1 MTRFYVNAE
10 QERPDFR
17 LVITYLWHDL
27 YNVDTDGNSY
37 NPASRTWT
45 QLFIRNRQ
53 DDSEA
58 VDIIPATDD
67 PLILLVESQKEYLA
81 ARTAYFLAEY
91 MSTGIAKTQDGPF
104 CKPVTI
110 HHAIGTGFDV
120 TEAMFRVQSSPF
132 MNSTLDDPYPNKHPQ

>member
-1 MTRFYVNAE
+1 MTQFYVNAE
-10 QERPDFR
+10 RERPDFR

-27 YNVDTDGNSY
+27 YKVDTDGNSY

-58 VDIIPATDD
+58 IDIVPAIED

-81 ARTAYFLAEY
+81 ARTAYFLAEF
-91 MSTGIAKTQDGPF
+91 MSTGIAETQDGPF
-104 CKPVTI
+104 RKPTTI
-110 HHAIGTGFDV
+110 QHALGAGFDV
-120 TEAMFRVQSSPF
+120 TEAMCRVQSSPF
-132 MNSTLDDPYPNKHPQ
+132 MESTLDNPYPNVYQR